1 MATKRVWASTK
12 ALVKSSVSLLAGIG
26 IATLAVSQAAFAQV
40 NQGNVNPLQD
50 LNNQE
55 QANPFSSRGGD
66 QVKGVMEM
74 IHNAVLGPSMS
85 DSDFRQSQQENFN
98 SAIDEFRAKQQRVLR
113 DNQGPSA
120 STSAPVAVPAPAPA
134 TSN

>member
-1 MATKRVWASTK
+1 MATKRMWASTK
-12 ALVKSSVSLLAGIG
+12 SIVKSSVSLFAGIG
-26 IATLAVSQAAFAQV
+26 IATLAASHAALAQTNTV
-40 NQGNVNPLQD
+40 NTVNPLQD

-85 DSDFRQSQQENFN
+85 DSDFRQAQQENFN
-98 SAIDEFRAKQQRVLR
+98 SAIDEFRAKQQRMLGN
-113 DNQGPSA
+113 NQGQSA
-120 STSAPVAVPAPAPA
+120 ATPAPAPA
-134 TSN
+134 PAPTTGN